1 MTKTLKIIEVK
12 SEIGAGTRGA
22 SLGVDAIKIAA
33 LDFGSRFFKK
43 HKSVEVP
50 NENHLLLEGTGSPYA
65 RRISGI
71 LTMVER
77 VSEMV
82 QTTLDQ
88 KEFPVVLA
96 GDHSTAAGTIAGIKA
111 AYPKSRLGVIWIDA
125 HSDLHSPYTTPSGNM
140 HGMPLAMALDE
151 DNLESKVNKLDQETI
166 NYWYQ
171 LKNVGNIA
179 PKINYRDLVLISAR
193 DMEKPEE
200 FLLKKNKVK
209 IYTTADVRKRGVERT
224 VIDTL
229 VYLDHCDLI
238 YVSFDVD
245 SMDPTASR
253 GTGTPVAQGLT
264 EREAGK
270 LMSGLITNQKVCC
283 FEIVEV
289 NPTLDRENQMAEH
302 AFEILIKATNAFRNE

>member
-1 MTKTLKIIEVK
+1 MTKILKIIEVK

-33 LDFGSRFFKK
+33 LDYGSRFFKK
-43 HKSVEVP
+43 NKTVEVP
-50 NENHLLLEGTGSPYA
+50 NENHLLLEGTGNPFA
-65 RRISGI
+65 KRISGV

-77 VSEMV
+77 VCDEV
-82 QTTLDQ
+82 KETLSRN
-88 KEFPVVLA
+88 EFPVVLA
-96 GDHSTAAGTIAGIKA
+96 GDHSTAAGTISGIKA
-111 AYPKSRLGVIWIDA
+111 AFPKSRLGVIWIDA
-125 HSDLHSPYTTPSGNM
+125 HADLHSPYTTPSGNI
-140 HGMPLAMALDE
+140 HGMPLAIALDE

-179 PKINYRDLVLISAR
+179 PKISYSDLVLISAR

-200 FLLKKNKVK
+200 QLLKKNNVK
-209 IYTTADVRKRGVERT
+209 IISTAELRKRGIERV
-224 VIDTL
+224 VIETML
-229 VYLDHCDLI
+229 YLEDCDLI

-245 SMDPTASR
+245 SLDPTASR
-253 GTGTPVAQGLT
+253 GTGTPVAQGIT
-264 EREAGK
+264 EKEAGT
-270 LMSGLITNQKVCC
+270 LMSKLITNKKVCC

-302 AFEILIKATNAFRNE
+302 AFEILVKATNALRNE

>member
-43 HKSVEVP
+43 HKTVEVP
-50 NENHLLLEGTGSPYA
+50 NENHLLLETTGSPFA
-65 RRISGI
+65 KRISGI

-77 VSEMV
+77 VSDEV
-82 QTTLDQ
+82 NATLN
-88 KEFPVVLA
+88 KNEFPIVLA

-111 AYPKSRLGVIWIDA
+111 AFPKSKLGVIWIDA
-125 HSDLHSPYTTPSGNM
+125 HADIHSPYTTPSGNM

-151 DNLESKVNKLDQETI
+151 DNTESLDQETI

-193 DMEKPEE
+193 DMERPEE
-200 FLLKKNKVK
+200 YLLKKNKVK
-209 IYTTADVRKRGVERT
+209 IFTTAELRKRGVERI
-224 VIDTL
+224 VIETL
-229 VYLDHCDLI
+229 KYLDHCDMI

-245 SMDPTASR
+245 SLDPTASR

-264 EREAGK
+264 EREAGN
-270 LMSGLITNQKVCC
+270 LMSRLITNQKVCC

-289 NPTLDRENQMAEH
+289 NPTLDKENQMAEH

>member
-1 MTKTLKIIEVK
+1 MTKSLKIIEVK
-12 SEIGAGTRGA
+12 SELGAGTRGA

-50 NENHLLLEGTGSPYA
+50 NENHLLLENTGSPFA
-65 RRISGI
+65 KRISGI

-77 VSEMV
+77 VADEV
-82 QTTLDQ
+82 TETLS
-88 KEFPVVLA
+88 KNEFPIVLA
-96 GDHSTAAGTIAGIKA
+96 GDHSTAAGTITGIKKA
-111 AYPKSRLGVIWIDA
+111 FPKSKLGVIWIDA
-125 HSDLHSPYTTPSGNM
+125 HADMHSPYTTPSGNM
-140 HGMPLAMALDE
+140 HGMPLAMVLDE
-151 DNLESKVNKLDQETI
+151 DNLDAKVNELDQETL

-171 LKNVGNIA
+171 LKNVGKIA
-179 PKINYRDLVLISAR
+179 PKINYSDLVLISAR

-200 FLLKKNKVK
+200 NLLKKNKVK
-209 IYTTADVRKRGVERT
+209 MYSTAEVRKRGVERI
-224 VIDTL
+224 VIETMQ
-229 VYLDHCDLI
+229 YLDQCDLI

-264 EREAGK
+264 EREAGG
-270 LMSGLITNQKVCC
+270 LMSRFLAYQKVCC

>member
-43 HKSVEVP
+43 HKSIEVP
-50 NENHLLLEGTGSPYA
+50 NENHLLLESAGSPYA
-65 RRISGI
+65 KRISGI

-77 VSEMV
+77 VSDQV
-82 QTTLDQ
+82 RTTLEE
-88 KEFPVVLA
+88 KEFPVVLS

-111 AYPKSRLGVIWIDA
+111 AFPKSKLGVIWIDA
-125 HSDLHSPYTTPSGNM
+125 HADIHSPYTTPSGNM

-171 LKNVGNIA
+171 LKNVGNLA

-200 FLLKKNKVK
+200 YLLKKNKVK
-209 IYTTADVRKRGVERT
+209 IFTTADVRKRGVERT